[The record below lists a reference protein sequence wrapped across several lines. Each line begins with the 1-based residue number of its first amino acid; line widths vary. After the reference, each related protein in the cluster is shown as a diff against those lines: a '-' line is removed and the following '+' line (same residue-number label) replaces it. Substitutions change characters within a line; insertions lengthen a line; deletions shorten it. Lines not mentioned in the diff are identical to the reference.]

1 MNRAKKNQ
9 PHLQDY
15 RFPSQSMDE
24 DALQVVRRLQ
34 RFGYLGYFV
43 GGCVRDILLGAQP
56 KDFDIATSARPREV
70 KQIFRTCRLIG
81 RRFKLAHIHISRDK
95 ILEVA
100 TFRQKPSNEG
110 LEEGL
115 IIEDNEFGTAE
126 TDAYRRDFTINALFY
141 DPMRHQLHDYCGGL
155 KDIQEKR
162 LRSIG
167 DPVERFRE
175 DPIRMLRAI
184 KFAARLSL
192 QFNPP
197 LERALYSERLE
208 LGKVANPRL
217 LQELLRM
224 LQGGVATSSFE
235 LLERFEFL
243 SLLAPELIAAWSS
256 VPETHR
262 LSLALFQSLD
272 RSRER
277 NRMGDEV
284 LLAILWWPV
293 YQTLIKRFETTTS
306 RQAQWVAY
314 RLFTPFSA
322 RVGMSMKLLRGMTR
336 ILTLQ
341 EMIGRNGMKGARG
354 SFVREATQLFELRTE
369 VEDVPEELLQELR
382 AFNLHDHRVRDPL
395 EPDLSVDK
403 TRRGRRRGRRA
414 RS

>member
-1 MNRAKKNQ
+1 MNRSKKK
-9 PHLQDY
+9 PHIQDY
-15 RFPSQSMDE
+15 RFPPQSMDE

-43 GGCVRDILLGAQP
+43 GGCVRDILLGAHP

-70 KQIFRTCRLIG
+70 RQIFRTCRLIG

-100 TFRQKPSNEG
+100 TFRQKPSDEG

-141 DPMRHQLHDYCGGL
+141 DPMRHQIHDYCGGL
-155 KDIQEKR
+155 RDIQER
-162 LRSIG
+162 MLRSIG

-197 LERALYSERLE
+197 LERALHSERLE

-224 LQGGVATSSFE
+224 LQGGVAISSFE
-235 LLERFEFL
+235 LLERFDFL

-256 VPETHR
+256 VPETR
-262 LSLALFQSLD
+262 QLSLDLLHSLD
-272 RSRER
+272 RSRDR
-277 NRMGDEV
+277 SLMGDE
-284 LLAILWWPV
+284 LLLSILWWPV

-314 RLFTPFSA
+314 RLFTPFA
-322 RVGMSMKLLRGMTR
+322 TRVGMSMKLLRGVTR

-354 SFVREATQLFELRTE
+354 SFVREATQLFELRAE
-369 VEDVPEELLQELR
+369 VEEIPEDLLQELGDL
-382 AFNLHDHRVRDPL
+382 NPHDHRVRESLDRP
-395 EPDLSVDK
+395 SSFDK
-403 TRRGRRRGRRA
+403 TKRGRRRGRRA